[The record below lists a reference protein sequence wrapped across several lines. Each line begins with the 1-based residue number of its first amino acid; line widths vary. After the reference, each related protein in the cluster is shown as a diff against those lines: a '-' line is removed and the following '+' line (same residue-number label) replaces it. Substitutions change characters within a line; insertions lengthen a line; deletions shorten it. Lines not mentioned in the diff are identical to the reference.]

1 MFSSYFKVLLSKQVQ
16 LCRLVLDLCSH
27 LKHIQ
32 RTERSP
38 EVANKCLMS
47 IFGHASSSPQ
57 NAKNVN
63 WLIMKY
69 VSSLLW

>member
-1 MFSSYFKVLLSKQVQ
+1 MQTCSRPMFSLETYT
-16 LCRLVLDLCSH
+16 D
-27 LKHIQ
+27 IQ

-38 EVANKCLMS
+38 EVANECLMS